1 MSYRSKLVI
10 QNLVNSRKQE
20 SIRIH
25 TQYIDAMEIRTNNDN
40 KKKELIRTILSDL
53 PDEEEVVPHNFD

>member
-10 QNLVNSRKQE
+10 QNLVKSRKQE

-25 TQYIDAMEIRTNNDN
+25 TQYIDAMEIRTNNED
-40 KKKELIRTILSDL
+40 KKELIRTILSDL
-53 PDEEEVVPHNFD
+53 PADEQVLPYNLD

>member
-10 QNLVNSRKQE
+10 QKLVESRRQE

-25 TQYIDAMEIRTNNDN
+25 EQFVNAMELRTRSQNE
-40 KKKELIRTILSDL
+40 KELIKTILSDL
-53 PDEEEVVPHNFD
+53 PADEQTVPHNLD

>member
-40 KKKELIRTILSDL
+40 KKKELIRTILTDL
-53 PDEEEVVPHNFD
+53 PDEEVVLPHNFD

>member
-10 QNLVNSRKQE
+10 QNLVESRKQE

-25 TQYIDAMEIRTNNDN
+25 TRYIDAMELRTNNE

-53 PDEEEVVPHNFD
+53 PAQEEITPHNFD